1 MSIQSMKRFL
11 ALSSI
16 FLSLF
21 LLENQSS
28 KAATDLT
35 PYQSVVFAS
44 AVNYCGAE
52 YGYITDKQA
61 FDYIVSWVKKEHGLE
76 PYQIYNLMQ
85 RKSWGKDTDNYI
97 DKVGG
102 CKKITEL
109 VLKSLDSKPT
119 GFQSLTNSKK
129 DYEYYY
135 NLDL

>member
-1 MSIQSMKRFL
+1 MKKLL
-11 ALSSI
+11 AVSSI

-28 KAATDLT
+28 KAAKDLT

-44 AVNYCGAE
+44 AINYCGAE

-61 FDYIVSWVKKEHGLE
+61 FDYIVSWVKKEHGLQ
-76 PYQIYNLMQ
+76 PYQVYNLMN
-85 RKSWGKDTDNYI
+85 RKSWGKDTDDYI
-97 DKVGG
+97 DRVGG
-102 CKKITEL
+102 CKKINEV

-119 GFQSLTNSKK
+119 GFKSLTNTKK

-135 NLDL
+135 NIDL

>member
-1 MSIQSMKRFL
+1 MKKLL
-11 ALSSI
+11 AVFSI
-16 FLSLF
+16 FFSLF

-28 KAATDLT
+28 KASKDLT

-44 AVNYCGAE
+44 AINYCGAE

-76 PYQIYNLMQ
+76 PYQVYNLMN
-85 RKSWGKDTDNYI
+85 RKSWGKDTDDYI
-97 DKVGG
+97 DRVGG
-102 CKKITEL
+102 CKKINEV

-119 GFQSLTNSKK
+119 GFQSLTNTKK

-135 NLDL
+135 NIDL

>member
-1 MSIQSMKRFL
+1 MKKFL
-11 ALSSI
+11 AVFSI
-16 FLSLF
+16 FFSVF

-28 KAATDLT
+28 KASTNLT
-35 PYQSVVFAS
+35 PYQSVVLAS

-76 PYQIYNLMQ
+76 PYQVYNLMN
-85 RKSWGKDTDNYI
+85 RKSWAKDTDNYI

-119 GFQSLTNSKK
+119 GFQSLTNTKK

-135 NLDL
+135 NIGL

>member
-1 MSIQSMKRFL
+1 MKKFL
-11 ALSSI
+11 AVFSI
-16 FLSLF
+16 FFSVF

-28 KAATDLT
+28 KASTNLT
-35 PYQSVVFAS
+35 PYQSVVLAS

-76 PYQIYNLMQ
+76 PYQVYNLMN

-97 DKVGG
+97 DKAGG

-119 GFQSLTNSKK
+119 GFQSLTNTKK

-135 NLDL
+135 NIGL

>member
-1 MSIQSMKRFL
+1 MKKFL
-11 ALSSI
+11 AVFSI
-16 FLSLF
+16 FFSVF

-28 KAATDLT
+28 KASTDLT

-44 AVNYCGAE
+44 AINYCGAE

-76 PYQIYNLMQ
+76 PYQIYNLMN

-97 DKVGG
+97 DKAGG

-119 GFQSLTNSKK
+119 GFQSLTNTKK

-135 NLDL
+135 NIGL

>member
-1 MSIQSMKRFL
+1 MKKLL
-11 ALSSI
+11 AVSSI
-16 FLSLF
+16 FVSLF

-35 PYQSVVFAS
+35 PYQSVVYAS

-61 FDYIVSWVKKEHGLE
+61 YNYILSYVKDKHDLDA
-76 PYQIYNLMQ
+76 YQVYNLMQ
-85 RKSWGKDTDNYI
+85 RKSWGEDTDNFI

-102 CKKITEL
+102 CKRINEI
-109 VLKSLDSKPT
+109 VLKNLDSKPT
-119 GFQSLTNSKK
+119 GFQSLTNRKK

-135 NLDL
+135 NIDL

>member
-1 MSIQSMKRFL
+1 MKKFL
-11 ALSSI
+11 AVFSI
-16 FLSLF
+16 FFSLF

-28 KAATDLT
+28 KASTNLT
-35 PYQSVVFAS
+35 PYQSVVLAS

-76 PYQIYNLMQ
+76 PYQIYNLMN

-97 DKVGG
+97 DKAGG

-119 GFQSLTNSKK
+119 GFQSLTNRKK

-135 NLDL
+135 NIDL

>member
-1 MSIQSMKRFL
+1 MKKFL
-11 ALSSI
+11 AVFSI
-16 FLSLF
+16 FFSVF

-28 KAATDLT
+28 KASTNLT
-35 PYQSVVFAS
+35 PYQSVVLAS

-76 PYQIYNLMQ
+76 PYQIYNLMN

-97 DKVGG
+97 DKAGG

-119 GFQSLTNSKK
+119 GFQSLTNTKK

-135 NLDL
+135 NIDL

>member
-1 MSIQSMKRFL
+1 MKKLL
-11 ALSSI
+11 AVFSI
-16 FLSLF
+16 FFSLF
-21 LLENQSS
+21 ILENQSAKAS
-28 KAATDLT
+28 KDLT

-44 AVNYCGAE
+44 AINYCGAE

-61 FDYIVSWVKKEHGLE
+61 FDYIVSWVKKKHGLE
-76 PYQIYNLMQ
+76 PYQVYNLMN

-102 CKKITEL
+102 CKRINEI

-119 GFQSLTNSKK
+119 GFQSLTNTKK

-135 NLDL
+135 NIDL

>member
-1 MSIQSMKRFL
+1 MKKLL
-11 ALSSI
+11 AVSSI

-28 KAATDLT
+28 KASTNLT
-35 PYQSVVFAS
+35 PYQSVVLAS

-76 PYQIYNLMQ
+76 PYQIYNLMN

-97 DKVGG
+97 DKAGG
-102 CKKITEL
+102 CKKINEL

-119 GFQSLTNSKK
+119 GFQSLTNKK
-129 DYEYYY
+129 PDYEYYY
-135 NLDL
+135 DIDL

>member
-1 MSIQSMKRFL
+1 MKKLL
-11 ALSSI
+11 AVFSI
-16 FLSLF
+16 FFSLF

-28 KAATDLT
+28 KASTNLT
-35 PYQSVVFAS
+35 PYQSVVLAS

-85 RKSWGKDTDNYI
+85 RKSWGKDTDNFI

-102 CKKITEL
+102 GKKINEI

-119 GFQSLTNSKK
+119 GFQSLTNTKK

-135 NLDL
+135 NIDL

>member
-1 MSIQSMKRFL
+1 MKKFL
-11 ALSSI
+11 AVFSI
-16 FLSLF
+16 FFSVF

-28 KAATDLT
+28 KASTNLT
-35 PYQSVVFAS
+35 PYQSVVLAS

-76 PYQIYNLMQ
+76 PYQIYNLMN

-97 DKVGG
+97 DKAGG

-119 GFQSLTNSKK
+119 GFQSLTNTKK

-135 NLDL
+135 NIGL

>member
-1 MSIQSMKRFL
+1 MKKFL

-28 KAATDLT
+28 KAAKDLT
-35 PYQSVVFAS
+35 PYQSVVYAS
-44 AVNYCGAE
+44 AINFCGAE

-61 FDYIVSWVKKEHGLE
+61 FTYVVSYLKDTHGLE
-76 PYQIYNLMQ
+76 PYQVSTLMQ
-85 RKSWGKDTDNYI
+85 RKSWGEDTDNFI
-97 DKVGG
+97 DQLGG
-102 CKKITEL
+102 CKRINEI

-119 GFQSLTNSKK
+119 GFQSLTNRKK

-135 NLDL
+135 NIDL

>member
-1 MSIQSMKRFL
+1 MKKLL
-11 ALSSI
+11 AVFSI
-16 FLSLF
+16 FLSFF
-21 LLENQSS
+21 LLENQSAKAS
-28 KAATDLT
+28 KDLT

-76 PYQIYNLMQ
+76 PYQIYNLMN

-97 DKVGG
+97 DKAGG

-119 GFQSLTNSKK
+119 GFQSLTNTKK

-135 NLDL
+135 NIGL

>member
-1 MSIQSMKRFL
+1 MKKFL
-11 ALSSI
+11 AVFSI
-16 FLSLF
+16 FFSVF

-28 KAATDLT
+28 KASTNLT
-35 PYQSVVFAS
+35 PYQSVVLAS

-76 PYQIYNLMQ
+76 PYQIYNLMN

-97 DKVGG
+97 DKAGG

-119 GFQSLTNSKK
+119 GFQSLTNRKK

-135 NLDL
+135 NIDL